1 MNISSHSFG
10 TKGFETESM
19 VRVYLVRHG
28 KAAASWAED
37 FDPGLDGS
45 GIAQAKE
52 VAQTLAHLGPFD
64 VIVSPLLRTQETAKP
79 LAEIWGCNQR
89 IEERVGE
96 ISSPTKDL
104 MGRAQWLQDL
114 MGDSWSNLGED
125 LHAWRQGV
133 IEALL
138 ALDAESVVF
147 THFIAINVVV
157 GAATGDDRVVCFWP
171 DNGSITIVEADGS
184 SLSLIERGDEPVT
197 EDGSRPRIF

>member
-1 MNISSHSFG
+1 MARIH
-10 TKGFETESM
+10 
-19 VRVYLVRHG
+19 LVRHG

-45 GIAQAKE
+45 GKAQAKE
-52 VAQTLAHLGPFD
+52 VAQALAHLGPLD
-64 VIVSPLLRTQETAKP
+64 VIASPLLRTQETAKP
-79 LAEIWGCNQR
+79 LAEIWGCHHR

-96 ISSPTKDL
+96 IPSPTKDL
-104 MGRAQWLQDL
+104 MGRAQWLQDV
-114 MGDSWSNLGED
+114 MGERWSNLGED

-138 ALDAESVVF
+138 ALDADSVVF